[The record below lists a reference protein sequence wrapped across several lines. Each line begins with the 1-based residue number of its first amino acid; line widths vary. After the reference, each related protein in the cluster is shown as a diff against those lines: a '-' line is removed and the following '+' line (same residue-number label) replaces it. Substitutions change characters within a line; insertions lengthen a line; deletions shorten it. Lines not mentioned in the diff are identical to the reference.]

1 LRSGGF
7 DGTLRKTHSP
17 RALNL
22 PSPVEHVSFVKLST
36 RGRWDIWNPLAILGL
51 CGFGVCFIYSAQ
63 LSEHGNNW
71 IQQLVFL
78 LVGGLIYLGT
88 SLIDYRFW
96 LSVAHWFYLL
106 CIIPLVYVLLL
117 GSSRYGATR
126 WIDLG
131 FFSYQP
137 SETAKV
143 AVLLIVAAILIRS
156 EIGGLRQSVGVL
168 GKLALAVGLPML
180 LILLQ
185 PDLKSAI
192 VLPPL
197 VLSMLYVS
205 KLSTR
210 FFLCV
215 FGADRPHRRAGGL
228 PEHRVDPAVRVL
240 ADQYRTVLARTVFP
254 LEAACRDRR
263 RRDQRGGDHGV
274 DVVVPGDPV
283 SILARGA
290 ARSGRSAALRMSVPM
305 EEVAEEVPVVYLHDI
320 KRQYVQGESVLTILG
335 GAKLALW
342 AGQSVALVAPSGSGK
357 STLLHIAGLLEHPD
371 EGEVYISGTAT
382 SGLSDAERTQIRR
395 TDIGFV
401 YQSHRL
407 LPEFSALENVMLPQ
421 MIRGLKR
428 SETVSRS
435 KEILGYLGLGDRIT
449 HRPAELSG
457 GEQQRVAIARAVA
470 NAPRVLL
477 ADEPTGNLDPHTAD
491 HVFQALMQLVR
502 ATQVAMLI
510 ATHNME
516 LAHRMD
522 RRVSIQ
528 DGQVIELD

>member
-1 LRSGGF
+1 
-7 DGTLRKTHSP
+7 
-17 RALNL
+17 
-22 PSPVEHVSFVKLST
+22 
-36 RGRWDIWNPLAILGL
+36 
-51 CGFGVCFIYSAQ
+51 
-63 LSEHGNNW
+63 
-71 IQQLVFL
+71 
-78 LVGGLIYLGT
+78 
-88 SLIDYRFW
+88 
-96 LSVAHWFYLL
+96 
-106 CIIPLVYVLLL
+106 
-117 GSSRYGATR
+117 
-126 WIDLG
+126 
-131 FFSYQP
+131 
-137 SETAKV
+137 
-143 AVLLIVAAILIRS
+143 
-156 EIGGLRQSVGVL
+156 
-168 GKLALAVGLPML
+168 
-180 LILLQ
+180 
-185 PDLKSAI
+185 
-192 VLPPL
+192 
-197 VLSMLYVS
+197 
-205 KLSTR
+205 
-210 FFLCV
+210 
-215 FGADRPHRRAGGL
+215 
-228 PEHRVDPAVRVL
+228 
-240 ADQYRTVLARTVFP
+240 
-254 LEAACRDRR
+254 
-263 RRDQRGGDHGV
+263 
-274 DVVVPGDPV
+274 
-283 SILARGA
+283 
-290 ARSGRSAALRMSVPM
+290 MSVPM

-371 EGEVYISGTAT
+371 EGEVYIGGTAT
-382 SGLSDAERTQIRR
+382 SGLSDAERTQIQR

-528 DGQVIELD
+528 DGQVIELE